1 MYWIHYYHIY
11 MHMYDGILSS
21 IQRARKL
28 YIYSF
33 LLLSYAPT
41 HDIIKFLL
49 CRDLYYT
56 LTKMEDEK
64 YPYYYSR
71 LFAYSLRYEHMG
83 KID

>member
-33 LLLSYAPT
+33 LLLSYNN
-41 HDIIKFLL
+41 KMLLFFLLL

-56 LTKMEDEK
+56 LTWITFFCCAVKNV
-64 YPYYYSR
+64 
-71 LFAYSLRYEHMG
+71 G
-83 KID
+83 KDR